1 MSYKSCVISG
11 VAIAAALGCLI
22 GLNHLASAQSVE
34 RLNAVKSGDAVL
46 SCQFRGEKSPRVIPA
61 DRVTDL
67 DDGRWYFKKG
77 SATNCDYK
85 EVEK

>member
-1 MSYKSCVISG
+1 MSYKSRVISG

-46 SCQFRGEKSPRVIPA
+46 SCSFAKERHPRVIPA
-61 DRVTDL
+61 ERVTDFI
-67 DDGRWYFKKG
+67 DGRWYFKKG